1 MQSKLAFRNA
11 ARSIKDYAV
20 YFFTLVFA
28 VCVFYM
34 FNSVYAQQ
42 AMLGLT
48 ETMTASAQAL
58 QKVLSYISAFVAV
71 VLGFLIVYA
80 NSYFIK
86 RRKKEMGIYL
96 ILGMEKTDISVILL
110 LETSVV
116 AVIALM
122 SGLLFGVLL
131 SQLMSVFTAKLF
143 EIDVTRFAFVFS
155 MSALVKSVLCF
166 LLIFVVV
173 ILFNINAVSRYKLI
187 DLITESKKNQ
197 SLKMHDSKWGTVL
210 FAASLIMLAAAYYLI
225 ITNGFMKIGVV
236 FFISILLGGIGT
248 LIFFY
253 SLAGLITN
261 ALQTKKG
268 TYFKNLNMFVV
279 RQLGS
284 NIKTNFISISIVSIV
299 LMFAIGVFSIG
310 YGLQDA
316 LTRELNGYAGYDFSF
331 TEDSDG
337 KSGDNTSFREL
348 KALIADNT
356 KGAEYYCIPLYTS
369 DFTYADFQTPL
380 AKDIAL
386 LKDDHP
392 SIVALTDYNA
402 TMALQGLEPV
412 SLSENEYAIVS
423 NFTSM
428 NLFSKEVVNNN
439 AYVDIEGYSLA
450 PKQSIVASIV
460 NGFNFAAIIV
470 PDQCV
475 TGLSCTVEQLN
486 LKLLDTESAKD
497 FEVLLEEHN
506 NSKSNSNRL
515 HYVSRSSLAAD
526 AMDKKSSLSFITLYL
541 GIVFLITCA
550 AILAIQQLTEAE
562 DNKARYA
569 LLHKLGAEKK
579 MMNKALFTQILCYF
593 IFPLG
598 LGIVHAGFG
607 MTAAVNTLLTYAKIN
622 IAKSGLITALFVLVL
637 YSVYFL
643 ITYVGSK
650 RIIQKN

>member
-1 MQSKLAFRNA
+1 
-11 ARSIKDYAV
+11 
-20 YFFTLVFA
+20 
-28 VCVFYM
+28 
-34 FNSVYAQQ
+34 
-42 AMLGLT
+42 MLGVT
-48 ETMTASAQAL
+48 KTMSASAKSL
-58 QKVLSYISAFVAV
+58 QSMLSYISAFVAV

-96 ILGMEKTDISVILL
+96 ILGMEKTNISAILL

-116 AVIALM
+116 AVMALIV
-122 SGLLFGVLL
+122 GLLSGVLL
-131 SQLMSVFTAKLF
+131 SQLMSVLTAKLF
-143 EIDVTRFAFVFS
+143 EVDVMRFAFVFS
-155 MSALVKSVLCF
+155 MSALVKTVLCF
-166 LLIFVVV
+166 ILIFVVV
-173 ILFNINAVSRYKLI
+173 ILFNFNAISRYKLI

-197 SLKMHDSKWGTVL
+197 FLRMHDSKWSTVL
-210 FAASLIMLAAAYYLI
+210 FVVSLIMLAVAYYLI
-225 ITNGFMKIGVV
+225 ITNGLMTIGVV
-236 FFISILLGGIGT
+236 FFISILLGGFGT

-261 ALQTKKG
+261 ALQTRKE

-299 LMFAIGVFSIG
+299 LMFAISVFSIG

-316 LTRELNGYAGYDFSF
+316 LTKELNSYAGYDFSF
-331 TEDSDG
+331 MEVTNEKDGDS
-337 KSGDNTSFREL
+337 TSFKSL
-348 KALIADNT
+348 KALITDNT
-356 KGAEYYCIPLYTS
+356 NGAKYYCIPFYKS
-369 DFTYADFQTPL
+369 DLTYADFQTPL
-380 AKDIAL
+380 AKDITL

-392 SIVALTDYNA
+392 SIVTLSDYNA
-402 TMALQGLEPV
+402 TMAIQGLEPI
-412 SLSENEYAIVS
+412 SLSENEYAVVS

-428 NLFSKEVVNNN
+428 NLFSKDVVNNN
-439 AYVDIEGYSLA
+439 ASVDINGYSLT

-460 NGFNFAAIIV
+460 NGFNFAVIIV

-475 TGLSCTVEQLN
+475 IDLSYTEEHLN
-486 LKLLDTESAKD
+486 LKLLDTGDARNFES
-497 FEVLLEEHN
+497 LLEKHN
-506 NSKSNSNRL
+506 NSETNPNRF
-515 HYVSRSSLAAD
+515 YYISRSRLAAD
-526 AMDKKSSLSFITLYL
+526 AMDKGSSLTFITLYL

-569 LLHKLGAEKK
+569 LLYKLGADRNL
-579 MMNKALFTQILCYF
+579 MNKALFMQILCYF

-607 MTAAVNTLLTYAKIN
+607 MTAAVNTLLTYAEIN
-622 IAKSGLITALFVLVL
+622 ITKSGLITSLFVLAL

-643 ITYVGSK
+643 ITYTGSK
-650 RIIQKN
+650 QIIQKN

>member
-122 SGLLFGVLL
+122 SGLLSGVLL

-225 ITNGFMKIGVV
+225 ITNGFIKIGVV

-356 KGAEYYCIPLYTS
+356 KGAEYYCIPLYTA

-643 ITYVGSK
+643 ITYIGSK